1 MVLITANESVTIIVV
16 VFVVAVLVV
25 DIDIM
30 MVVSNESD
38 LINVGLL
45 LLLWWWTQTS
55 FCDLFLLSPLTAS
68 FIATGLTDTKAMVFL
83 SRSKRKS
90 NELYID
96 SPNPLIKS
104 TKREQHPWL
113 SFRTHTGAGT
123 YCYFQVKLHVT
134 RRYLRVNVIKFRAG
148 SV

>member
-45 LLLWWWTQTS
+45 LLL
-55 FCDLFLLSPLTAS
+55 
-68 FIATGLTDTKAMVFL
+68 
-83 SRSKRKS
+83 
-90 NELYID
+90 
-96 SPNPLIKS
+96 
-104 TKREQHPWL
+104 
-113 SFRTHTGAGT
+113 
-123 YCYFQVKLHVT
+123 
-134 RRYLRVNVIKFRAG
+134 
-148 SV
+148 

>member
-1 MVLITANESVTIIVV
+1 MVLMTANESVTIIVV

-30 MVVSNESD
+30 MMVLNESD
-38 LINVGLL
+38 LINVRLL
-45 LLLWWWTQTS
+45 WTQTS
-55 FCDLFLLSPLTAS
+55 FSDLFLLSPLTAS
-68 FIATGLTDTKAMVFL
+68 FIATGLTDTKTVFL

-90 NELYID
+90 SELYID

-134 RRYLRVNVIKFRAG
+134 RRYLRVNLIKFRPG